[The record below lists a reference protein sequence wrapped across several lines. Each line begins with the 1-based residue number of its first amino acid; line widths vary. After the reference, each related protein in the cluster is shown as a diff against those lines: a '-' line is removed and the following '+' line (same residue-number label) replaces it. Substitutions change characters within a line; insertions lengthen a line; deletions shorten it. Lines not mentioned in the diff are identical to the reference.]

1 MVMVGLPVT
10 VGRLSGGRVNDR
22 PFGGEAMIRS
32 SHMADKLLIYPPL
45 VRRNCACLDHC
56 IRSLAM
62 AYAID

>member
-10 VGRLSGGRVNDR
+10 LGRLSGGRVNDR
-22 PFGGEAMIRS
+22 LFGGEAMIRP
-32 SHMADKLLIYPPL
+32 SHIADRLLICPPL

-56 IRSLAM
+56 ICSLAM